1 MSKQN
6 NRNPNFYDSSRNHP
20 GEGIAPEQR
29 KQPQR
34 GAPRRSQGKEGQ
46 PNFIPGE
53 PPVGEKKKPS
63 R

>member
-20 GEGIAPEQR
+20 GEGVVHQR
-29 KQPQR
+29 LKEKSQK
-34 GAPRRSQGKEGQ
+34 RREARGKEGR

-53 PPVGEKKKPS
+53 APVGEKPEK
-63 R
+63 